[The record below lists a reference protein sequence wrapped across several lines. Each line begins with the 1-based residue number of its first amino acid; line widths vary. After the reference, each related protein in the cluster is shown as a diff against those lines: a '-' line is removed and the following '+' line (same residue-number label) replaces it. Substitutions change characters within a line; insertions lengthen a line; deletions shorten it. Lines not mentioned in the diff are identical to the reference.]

1 MKWKIKFQQNVL
13 FERNYWNYDDIFPI
27 CLSTQKLIY
36 CKKAYQNIASSVQ
49 PLC

>member
-1 MKWKIKFQQNVL
+1 MYYLKETI
-13 FERNYWNYDDIFPI
+13 EIMMIFSPI